1 MGDVNCHGNENA
13 LWDCKHFK
21 YNNCGVKKGAG
32 VVCSDPISKCRFRS
46 IVTI

>member
-1 MGDVNCHGNENA
+1 MGNVNCHGNENA

-21 YNNCGVKKGAG
+21 YNNCGVKKEAG

-46 IVTI
+46 IATI